1 MRCGQSTS
9 RHDAETRSKGFAG
22 LGIDNPR
29 VGCLVERHRANTG
42 FKPNVGTKVV
52 AISNV
57 IEIALNFRLSRE
69 VFAPFPFLFKFRV
82 EAERVLK
89 TRNVTTRTGVAIPE
103 PRAAYARCSLEHDHS
118 ESALAQHF
126 QRVETG
132 HARPH
137 HDDVSVQRY
146 VVVPHDRSPELF
158 RIGTSFHQTASGS
171 TAIRPR
177 AETGDRP

>member
-1 MRCGQSTS
+1 M
-9 RHDAETRSKGFAG
+9 
-22 LGIDNPR
+22 
-29 VGCLVERHRANTG
+29 
-42 FKPNVGTKVV
+42 
-52 AISNV
+52 

-69 VFAPFPFLFKFRV
+69 VFAPFPFLFKFGI

-89 TRNVTTRTGVAIPE
+89 TGDVATRTGVAIPE
-103 PRAAYARCSLEHDHS
+103 PGAAHARSPLENDHS
-118 ESALAQHF
+118 KSALPQHF

-132 HARPH
+132 HTRPH
-137 HDDVSVQRY
+137 HDDVSVKRY

-158 RIGTSFHQTASGS
+158 RIGTSFHQTECRS